1 MAACERDAI
10 GVDYKVKVREK
21 IMKMKRMVAGG
32 LAALMAV
39 SMMACGK
46 PKTSMDIDYK
56 VSDYVTLGKYK
67 GLEVTVTG
75 DYSTETALASMIQSA
90 GSYAK
95 DESQTIV
102 QKDSI
107 VNVDYVGK
115 LDGTAFDGGTATDQT
130 LDVGNNSMAD
140 GSTSFVPGF
149 TDGLVG
155 AKVGSTVDCNV
166 TFPADYQSTNLAG
179 KEVVFTFTV
188 NYIAKKSSIDT
199 LTDEYVKQ
207 NFNLNSVDELKE
219 SARERAESSKTADI
233 REAVTKQLVKNA
245 KIKFPKDMLKM
256 RLEEYE
262 TRFKKQYLKDGTS
275 LEDYLSQNYNMT
287 KAQFESQVKATLKE
301 NLQLEM
307 ALEAVAEKENI
318 KFDQKGYDK
327 YVKNLMDNN
336 NVTKKK
342 ELYKLLAA
350 TEDAGEKYLKKMYV
364 DQKACDFCVD
374 KAKVTVETAEKSTE
388 TSTETSQ

>member
-1 MAACERDAI
+1 
-10 GVDYKVKVREK
+10 
-21 IMKMKRMVAGG
+21 
-32 LAALMAV
+32 
-39 SMMACGK
+39 
-46 PKTSMDIDYK
+46 
-56 VSDYVTLGKYK
+56 
-67 GLEVTVTG
+67 
-75 DYSTETALASMIQSA
+75 
-90 GSYAK
+90 
-95 DESQTIV
+95 
-102 QKDSI
+102 
-107 VNVDYVGK
+107 
-115 LDGTAFDGGTATDQT
+115 
-130 LDVGNNSMAD
+130 
-140 GSTSFVPGF
+140 
-149 TDGLVG
+149 
-155 AKVGSTVDCNV
+155 
-166 TFPADYQSTNLAG
+166 
-179 KEVVFTFTV
+179 V